1 MLAAP
6 PLRIQQDLHRLS
18 ERSRFNGPLAVM
30 HVPRFEQL
38 DNPATMRIVRLYFV
52 NPVDGIATAKR
63 QERIAAPFGPL
74 FETAEWPTV
83 HEICRFCRAQ
93 RQMVKAAAS
102 SSARWRSIWSSNPGP
117 GDGRPSAPIPS
128 IARASTSCWQFE
140 HRSRD

>member
-1 MLAAP
+1 M
-6 PLRIQQDLHRLS
+6 HRLS

-38 DNPATMRIVRLYFV
+38 DNLTTTWIIEFYLI

-83 HEICRFCRAQ
+83 HEICRVLPSPAPDGQGRGEQLGPMAFYFVERPGQRIFVAQ
-93 RQMVKAAAS
+93 GPHIAHL
-102 SSARWRSIWSSNPGP
+102 ARI
-117 GDGRPSAPIPS
+117 
-128 IARASTSCWQFE
+128 Q
-140 HRSRD
+140 